1 MTGPPSAERGTT
13 SGLPAHRTP
22 QSVGEEIANSA
33 SHAIGFVAAFVG
45 TPYLV
50 RAALRRGDPTGVVAV
65 SIFAA
70 TLLLLYLAST
80 LYHAVR
86 PGRAKRVFR
95 ILDHGAVYLLI
106 AGTYTPFTLI
116 SLHGVWGW
124 SLFGVVWGLAA
135 LGIVLTA
142 TGAMRHPQ
150 ASTILFLA
158 MGWLIVVAIRP
169 LWLHLPLDGFI
180 WLVAGGLAY
189 TVGVGFL
196 TAPRLRYGHF
206 IWHLLVLVG
215 STCHYIAV
223 LRYAA

>member
-1 MTGPPSAERGTT
+1 M
-13 SGLPAHRTP
+13 
-22 QSVGEEIANSA
+22 
-33 SHAIGFVAAFVG
+33 SHGVGFVAALIA
-45 TPYLV
+45 TPFLV
-50 RAALRRGDPTGVVAV
+50 RTALRHGNPTGVVAV

-70 TLLLLYLAST
+70 TLVLLYLAST

-86 PGRAKRVFR
+86 AGRAKRIFR
-95 ILDHGAVYLLI
+95 VLDHGAVYLLI

-135 LGIVLTA
+135 IGIVLTA
-142 TGAMRHPQ
+142 TGALQHPQ
-150 ASTILFLA
+150 ASTALFLA

-196 TAPRLRYGHF
+196 TATRLRYGHF

-215 STCHYIAV
+215 STCHFIAV